1 MYDYTESVRQG
12 IEFLDKH
19 APAGWR
25 DRIDW
30 SKVSIMS
37 ADMCVA
43 GQAFGPSQDAQGF
56 RVSGW
61 TQASD
66 ILWGYYLSEEVEEY
80 DTSQYGFNYSYQDEE
95 SSQENLVNT
104 WKRELGVKV

>member
-1 MYDYTESVRQG
+1 MYDYTESVRRG

-37 ADMCVA
+37 ADDCIA
-43 GQAFGPSQDAQGF
+43 GQAFGPSVDDEGY
-56 RVSGW
+56 RISGW

-66 ILWGYYLSEEVEEY
+66 IIWNSYVTQETDDFNTG
-80 DTSQYGFNYSYQDEE
+80 DFGFNYAYDDEMCNH
-95 SSQENLVNT
+95 ENLVNT
-104 WKRELGVKV
+104 WKRELGVKS